1 MLLEFDMSNLSPA
14 ERDFVDG
21 ALASWVGVSANA
33 PIPVRAL
40 GFADR
45 DRFDDETARL
55 RRAVR
60 DGTVLT
66 EVETARVLFL
76 SELAFGSDLFG
87 AGVEFQLVNGIRDA
101 EAISILRSL
110 QRKLYT
116 RAGAKALF
124 EPGLYAPE

>member
-1 MLLEFDMSNLSPA
+1 MSKLTPR
-14 ERDFVDG
+14 EHDFVDS
-21 ALASWVGVSANA
+21 ALASWVGVSTSA

-45 DRFDDETARL
+45 DRFNDEAARL

-60 DGTVLT
+60 DGAMLT

-87 AGVEFQLVNGIRDA
+87 AGVEFQLVSPMRDA
-101 EAISILRSL
+101 EAITILRSL

-116 RAGAKALF
+116 RDGAKALF
-124 EPGLYAPE
+124 KPELYAPE

>member
-1 MLLEFDMSNLSPA
+1 MSMLTPREH
-14 ERDFVDG
+14 DFVDA
-21 ALASWVGVSANA
+21 ALASWTGVSTNA

-40 GFADR
+40 GFPNR
-45 DRFDDETARL
+45 DRFDDEAERL

-60 DGTVLT
+60 ERATLT

-87 AGVEFQLVNGIRDA
+87 AGVEFQLVSPMRDA
-101 EAISILRSL
+101 EAVTILRSL
-110 QRKLYT
+110 QRKLFT

-124 EPGLYAPE
+124 EPELYAPE

>member
-1 MLLEFDMSNLSPA
+1 MEFDMSKLTSA

-21 ALASWVGVSANA
+21 ALASWVGVSNSA

-40 GFADR
+40 GFPDR
-45 DRFDDETARL
+45 ERFKEETIRL

-60 DGTVLT
+60 DGATLT
-66 EVETARVLFL
+66 EVETARVLFF

-87 AGVEFQLVNGIRDA
+87 AGVEFQLVNAIRDA
-101 EAISILRSL
+101 EAITILRSL

-116 RAGAKALF
+116 RAGAEALF
-124 EPGLYAPE
+124 EPELYAPE

>member
-1 MLLEFDMSNLSPA
+1 M
-14 ERDFVDG
+14 
-21 ALASWVGVSANA
+21 
-33 PIPVRAL
+33 RAL

-45 DRFDDETARL
+45 DRFNDEAARL

-60 DGTVLT
+60 DGAMLT

-87 AGVEFQLVNGIRDA
+87 AGVEFQLVSPMRDA
-101 EAISILRSL
+101 EAITILRSL

-116 RAGAKALF
+116 RDGAKALF
-124 EPGLYAPE
+124 KPELYAPE

>member
-1 MLLEFDMSNLSPA
+1 MSKLTHR
-14 ERDFVDG
+14 EHDFVDS
-21 ALASWVGVSANA
+21 ALASWVGVATSA

-40 GFADR
+40 GFTDR
-45 DRFDDETARL
+45 DRFDEEAARL

-60 DGTVLT
+60 DGAMLT

-87 AGVEFQLVNGIRDA
+87 AGVEFQLVSPMRDA
-101 EAISILRSL
+101 EAITILRSL

-124 EPGLYAPE
+124 LPELYAPEKN